1 MSEMAA
7 SPSPNISAA
16 PRLPL
21 AAPPTHPASHLS
33 DAEIQR
39 IAPTRGDR
47 LFLVLSIF
55 IGILSGL
62 LVVCFRMSIEWLRVW
77 LLGSVPHPYQY
88 RLLLAPMLVGLLLG
102 LMVKYI
108 FPQARGSGINQT
120 KAALYIYNGYISVRT
135 MIGKF
140 ITSALA
146 IGSGHSLGPEDP
158 SLQIGAGIASLIGRR
173 LHLSR
178 ERLRR
183 RPRLDRAGRSFQR
196 CHRPLF
202 LGRATHVPHSAHH
215 PAR

>member
-1 MSEMAA
+1 MSEFTA
-7 SPSPNISAA
+7 SPHATPASA

-21 AAPPTHPASHLS
+21 AAPPPTAVFQLS
-33 DAEIQR
+33 DAEIQH

-62 LVVCFRMSIEWLRVW
+62 LVVCFRMSIEWLRVL
-77 LLGSVPHPYQY
+77 LLGSVPHPGQY

-102 LMVKYI
+102 FMVKYI

-146 IGSGHSLGPEDP
+146 IGSGRKTHPCRLAP
-158 SLQIGAGIASLIGRR
+158 ASLR
-173 LHLSR
+173 
-178 ERLRR
+178 
-183 RPRLDRAGRSFQR
+183 
-196 CHRPLF
+196 
-202 LGRATHVPHSAHH
+202 
-215 PAR
+215 